1 MRISPQYTVADYK
14 KLTFSAESEWNKAID
29 IFKDRIFGR
38 FLEFVSY
45 IEENTYA
52 GFAVVALDCLLIETL
67 QQFHE
72 GVAKTPSGCSGPFFV
87 RFLTETSFGFTED
100 QAKKFYKDIRCGIL
114 HQAEVEGSSKVR
126 IGEDTPLVKDTDD
139 GKGLVINRKLFHQQ
153 MEREFRDYL
162 DRLRNGTDQQLRDNF
177 KKKMDYICRLSEIS

>member
-1 MRISPQYTVADYK
+1 VRISPQYTVADYK

-29 IFKDRIFGR
+29 IFKDRISGR
-38 FLEFVSY
+38 FLEVVSC

-72 GVAKTPSGCSGPFFV
+72 GVAKTPRGCSGPFFV
-87 RFLTETSFGFTED
+87 RFLTKTSFGFTED
-100 QAKKFYKDIRCGIL
+100 QAKKFYKDMRCGIL
-114 HQAEVEGSSKVR
+114 HQAEALGSSLVLIKR
-126 IGEDTPLVKDTDD
+126 NPPLVKYTDD
-139 GKGLVINRKLFHQQ
+139 GKGLAINWRLLHQQ
-153 MEREFRDYL
+153 LVREFKDYV

-177 KKKMDYICRLSEIS
+177 KKKMDYICKIIRD